1 MKKLMILVMLF
12 LTVITACGYAD
23 SEPSDVLYVGD
34 IVTFG
39 CYEQDGQRDNGPEPI
54 QWIVIKVD
62 NSKSLLLSKYTLDNH
77 PYNDE
82 RAEVTWETCSLR
94 KWLNDEFLN
103 TAFDVDERAFIQDV
117 TNTTENS
124 FGTGHMLR
132 GIGGNATDD
141 KVFVLSAEE
150 VYSLRYDFTDLSFVS
165 AMPTKYAVSQGA
177 YTDFHGYGWWWLRT
191 PGATQQCTAIV
202 KYDDYGKIKIDD
214 TGVRA
219 DALGT
224 SVRPAVWISN
234 EYWFAIQGE

>member
-1 MKKLMILVMLF
+1 MRKLIMVLALSVML
-12 LTVITACGYAD
+12 LTVCEHAFCETSD
-23 SEPSDVLYVGD
+23 MPSIGD
-34 IVTFG
+34 IIEFG
-39 CYEQDGQRDNGPEPI
+39 SYEQDAQSENGPEPI

-62 NSKSLLLSKYTLDNH
+62 NDKSLLLSKYTLDNH

-82 RAEVTWETCSLR
+82 RAEVTWEICSLR

-103 TAFDVDERAFIQDV
+103 TAFDGDERAFIQNV

-132 GIGGNATDD
+132 GIGGNDTND

-191 PGATQQCTAIV
+191 PGATQQCAAIV

>member
-1 MKKLMILVMLF
+1 MRKLIMVLALSVMLF
-12 LTVITACGYAD
+12 TVCGDAFCEMSD
-23 SEPSDVLYVGD
+23 MPSIGD
-34 IVTFG
+34 IIKLG
-39 CYEQDGQRDNGPEPI
+39 SYEQDAQIENGPEPI

-62 NSKSLLLSKYTLDNH
+62 NDKSLLLSKYTLDNH

-103 TAFDVDERAFIQDV
+103 TAFDGDERAFIQNV

-224 SVRPAVWISN
+224 SVRPVVWISN

>member
-1 MKKLMILVMLF
+1 MRKLIMVLALSVMLF
-12 LTVITACGYAD
+12 TVCGDAFCETSD
-23 SEPSDVLYVGD
+23 MPSIGD
-34 IVTFG
+34 IIEFG
-39 CYEQDGQRDNGPEPI
+39 SYEQDAQSENGSEPI

-62 NSKSLLLSKYTLDNH
+62 NDKSLLLSKYTLDNH

-103 TAFDVDERAFIQDV
+103 TAFDGDERAFIQNV

-132 GIGGNATDD
+132 GIGGNDTDD
-141 KVFVLSAEE
+141 KVFVLSVEE

-202 KYDDYGKIKIDD
+202 KYDDYGKIKIDN

-234 EYWFAIQGE
+234 GYWFAIQGE